1 MKRLWDLNI
10 CICIVVTFLFELL
23 DGSNMIPSQYRLA
36 IAAIILI
43 FDAIFAIYAIIESRK
58 KNHSIKMFLDDYVC
72 TLVPATIF
80 MLLVFNFGP
89 LKYRN
94 EVKSAAIL
102 YLIIGLVYNFV
113 KDWKSMKSVSK
124 NRWIILVI
132 LFVLD
137 AIILRYLLNDRMK
150 ENKSKEVFLQTDIF
164 VLILLIVL
172 IPLHLDIVHPI
183 IGAVLSGSVIIYQV
197 IAITHNIKE
206 RRKKKK
212 KKKSVAIPSV

>member
-23 DGSNMIPSQYRLA
+23 DGSNMISSQYRLA

-58 KNHSIKMFLDDYVC
+58 KNHSIKMFLDHTVS

-80 MLLVFNFGP
+80 MLLVFNVGP

-102 YLIIGLVYNFV
+102 YLIT
-113 KDWKSMKSVSK
+113 
-124 NRWIILVI
+124 
-132 LFVLD
+132 LF
-137 AIILRYLLNDRMK
+137 LRKLL
-150 ENKSKEVFLQTDIF
+150 L
-164 VLILLIVL
+164 
-172 IPLHLDIVHPI
+172 
-183 IGAVLSGSVIIYQV
+183 
-197 IAITHNIKE
+197 
-206 RRKKKK
+206 
-212 KKKSVAIPSV
+212 

>member
-72 TLVPATIF
+72 TLVSATIF
-80 MLLVFNFGP
+80 TLLAFNVVPSRF
-89 LKYRN
+89 RS
-94 EVKSAAIL
+94 EVESITVL

-113 KDWKSMKSVSK
+113 KDKKTIKSTSK
-124 NRWIILVI
+124 NNR
-132 LFVLD
+132 
-137 AIILRYLLNDRMK
+137 
-150 ENKSKEVFLQTDIF
+150 
-164 VLILLIVL
+164 
-172 IPLHLDIVHPI
+172 
-183 IGAVLSGSVIIYQV
+183 LS
-197 IAITHNIKE
+197 
-206 RRKKKK
+206 
-212 KKKSVAIPSV
+212 

>member
-58 KNHSIKMFLDDYVC
+58 KNHSIKMFLGDYVC

-113 KDWKSMKSVSK
+113 KDWKSIKSTSK
-124 NRWIILVI
+124 NNR
-132 LFVLD
+132 
-137 AIILRYLLNDRMK
+137 
-150 ENKSKEVFLQTDIF
+150 
-164 VLILLIVL
+164 
-172 IPLHLDIVHPI
+172 
-183 IGAVLSGSVIIYQV
+183 LS
-197 IAITHNIKE
+197 
-206 RRKKKK
+206 
-212 KKKSVAIPSV
+212 

>member
-10 CICIVVTFLFELL
+10 CICLVVTFLFELL

-58 KNHSIKMFLDDYVC
+58 KNHSIKMFLDDDVC

-113 KDWKSMKSVSK
+113 KDWKSIKSTSK
-124 NRWIILVI
+124 NNR
-132 LFVLD
+132 
-137 AIILRYLLNDRMK
+137 
-150 ENKSKEVFLQTDIF
+150 
-164 VLILLIVL
+164 
-172 IPLHLDIVHPI
+172 
-183 IGAVLSGSVIIYQV
+183 LS
-197 IAITHNIKE
+197 
-206 RRKKKK
+206 
-212 KKKSVAIPSV
+212 

>member
-10 CICIVVTFLFELL
+10 CICIVVTFLFEFL

-43 FDAIFAIYAIIESRK
+43 FDVIFAIYAIIESRK
-58 KNHSIKMFLDDYVC
+58 KNYSIKMFLDDYVC

-80 MLLVFNFGP
+80 MLLVFNFDP

-124 NRWIILVI
+124 NNR
-132 LFVLD
+132 
-137 AIILRYLLNDRMK
+137 
-150 ENKSKEVFLQTDIF
+150 
-164 VLILLIVL
+164 
-172 IPLHLDIVHPI
+172 
-183 IGAVLSGSVIIYQV
+183 LS
-197 IAITHNIKE
+197 
-206 RRKKKK
+206 
-212 KKKSVAIPSV
+212 

>member
-23 DGSNMIPSQYRLA
+23 DGSNMISSQYRLA

-58 KNHSIKMFLDDYVC
+58 KNHSIKMFLDHTVS

-80 MLLVFNFGP
+80 MLLVFNVGP

-113 KDWKSMKSVSK
+113 KDWKSIKSTSK
-124 NRWIILVI
+124 NNR
-132 LFVLD
+132 
-137 AIILRYLLNDRMK
+137 
-150 ENKSKEVFLQTDIF
+150 
-164 VLILLIVL
+164 
-172 IPLHLDIVHPI
+172 
-183 IGAVLSGSVIIYQV
+183 LS
-197 IAITHNIKE
+197 
-206 RRKKKK
+206 
-212 KKKSVAIPSV
+212 

>member
-10 CICIVVTFLFELL
+10 CICIVVMFLFELL

-58 KNHSIKMFLDDYVC
+58 KNHSIKMFLDDYVS

-80 MLLVFNFGP
+80 MLFVFNFGP

-124 NRWIILVI
+124 NNR
-132 LFVLD
+132 
-137 AIILRYLLNDRMK
+137 
-150 ENKSKEVFLQTDIF
+150 
-164 VLILLIVL
+164 
-172 IPLHLDIVHPI
+172 
-183 IGAVLSGSVIIYQV
+183 LS
-197 IAITHNIKE
+197 
-206 RRKKKK
+206 
-212 KKKSVAIPSV
+212 

>member
-23 DGSNMIPSQYRLA
+23 DGSNMISSQYRLA

-58 KNHSIKMFLDDYVC
+58 KNHSMKMFLDNTVS

-80 MLLVFNFGP
+80 MFLVFNVGP

-124 NRWIILVI
+124 NR
-132 LFVLD
+132 
-137 AIILRYLLNDRMK
+137 
-150 ENKSKEVFLQTDIF
+150 
-164 VLILLIVL
+164 
-172 IPLHLDIVHPI
+172 
-183 IGAVLSGSVIIYQV
+183 
-197 IAITHNIKE
+197 
-206 RRKKKK
+206 
-212 KKKSVAIPSV
+212 